1 MTVVEGVSARRRPL
15 IRLTYALARREV
27 RRMTGKALLTPD
39 IPVRAHRFG
48 QLVGYAQLEKSVARR
63 PLVDE
68 HLRALAVLKSAVM
81 QGCEMCQDIGS
92 FEARAKGVD
101 EDQMFDLH
109 RYRDSDHFDET
120 ERLVLDLAVA
130 MTRTPVVVATELL
143 EDLRERL
150 GGDAPLVELVHLIAV
165 ENLRSRFNAAFGL
178 GAAGFSEGMACARLE
193 TGVSAGA
200 DAPSPTNGAATEGTL
215 ANGAPAGGAPGL
227 AAAP

>member
-1 MTVVEGVSARRRPL
+1 MTVVEGVPTRRRPL

-63 PLVDE
+63 PLVPE

-101 EDQMFDLH
+101 EGRLLDLH
-109 RYRDSDHFDET
+109 RYRDSERFDET

-130 MTRTPVVVATELL
+130 MTSTPVFVAPELL
-143 EDLRERL
+143 EALRERL
-150 GGDAPLVELVHLIAV
+150 GGDAQLVELVHLIAV

-193 TGVSAGA
+193 TGVPAATGAESPSAAAGA
-200 DAPSPTNGAATEGTL
+200 SPDN
-215 ANGAPAGGAPGL
+215 APGL
-227 AAAP
+227 AVAS